1 MQSWEPN
8 YPLIK
13 ASFVM
18 GLFPQNEAEVVIEKT
33 NEFNKRVA
41 MCGDAGPD
49 RDAFRDLR
57 WRPRSQLEMATST
70 ASETKVA
77 TSWLRGMWGAYE
89 VSINKCQGL
98 ATGVDCSNG
107 RVQFRRGRK

>member
-1 MQSWEPN
+1 
-8 YPLIK
+8 
-13 ASFVM
+13 M
-18 GLFPQNEAEVVIEKT
+18 GLFPQNEAEVIEKT

-41 MCGDAGPD
+41 MCGDEGTD
-49 RDAFRDLR
+49 RDAFRQQR

-70 ASETKVA
+70 ASEMKVA

-107 RVQFRRGRK
+107 RVEFRRRGKRRRERRQRVVGEIAH